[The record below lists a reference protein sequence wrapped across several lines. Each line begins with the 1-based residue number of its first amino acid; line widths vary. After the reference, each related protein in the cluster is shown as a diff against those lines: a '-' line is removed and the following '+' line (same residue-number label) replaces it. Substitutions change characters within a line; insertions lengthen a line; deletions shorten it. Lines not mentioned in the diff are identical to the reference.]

1 MSGDE
6 VILGTIAYLDSQEVD
21 NLLASIEGGLVDQF
35 RETRRD
41 VGAKRGEG
49 GITLPATDIGVK
61 GRLES
66 MREEASEALKKT
78 TPVSRLS
85 ALRKILLEQDYVQYI
100 NAVTQNLHDELRE
113 GQLVEVHGEISVS
126 AFATLAQWAVQLRE
140 FGSRFGALF
149 GDPVQIDKD
158 TAQGIRYLEYVSSK
172 GIPIYISIPLAPD
185 VKRGFDFACS
195 LSPERLRIS
204 TDDLEGIFDVLARV
218 KNVLARNE
226 VRYLYELI
234 PSMSRLPSKELKA
247 FIKRMT
253 KKPEKGF
260 PFRLTEKDLR
270 VRYPTVI
277 LSPIAMYS

>member
-1 MSGDE
+1 VSGDE

-41 VGAKRGEG
+41 VRAKRGEG
-49 GITLPATDIGVK
+49 GIALPATDIGVK
-61 GRLES
+61 GGLES

-126 AFATLAQWAVQLRE
+126 AFTTLAQWAVQLRE

-149 GDPVQIDKD
+149 GNSVQIDEE
-158 TAQGIRYLEYVSSK
+158 TTQGIRYLEYVSSK
-172 GIPIYISIPLAPD
+172 GIPIYISVPRALD

-195 LSPERLRIS
+195 LSPEKLRVS
-204 TDDLEGIFDVLARV
+204 TDDLEGIFNILARV
-218 KNVLARNE
+218 KNVLAKNE

-234 PSMSRLPSKELKA
+234 PGMSRLPSKALVKQ
-247 FIKRMT
+247 MT
-253 KKPEKGF
+253 KRSEKDL
-260 PFRLTEKDLR
+260 PFELTEKDLR
-270 VRYPTVI
+270 LRYPTII

>member
-21 NLLASIEGGLVDQF
+21 NLLASIEGGLVEQF

-41 VGAKRGEG
+41 LRAKRGEG
-49 GITLPATDIGVK
+49 GITLPIGVK
-61 GRLES
+61 GGLES

-126 AFATLAQWAVQLRE
+126 AFTALAQWAVELLE
-140 FGSRFGALF
+140 FGSRFGALL
-149 GDPVQIDKD
+149 GDSARIDEE
-158 TAQGIRYLEYVSSK
+158 TTQMFRYLEYVSSK
-172 GIPIYISIPLAPD
+172 GIPIYISVPRAPD

-195 LSPERLRIS
+195 LSPEKLRTS
-204 TDDLEGIFDVLARV
+204 TDDLEGAFNVLARV
-218 KNVLARNE
+218 KNVLAKNE

-234 PSMSRLPSKELKA
+234 PGMSRLPGKKLKA
-247 FIKRMT
+247 LIKQMT
-253 KKPEKGF
+253 KKSEKGF
-260 PFRLTEKDLR
+260 PFELTEKDLR
-270 VRYPTVI
+270 LRYPTII